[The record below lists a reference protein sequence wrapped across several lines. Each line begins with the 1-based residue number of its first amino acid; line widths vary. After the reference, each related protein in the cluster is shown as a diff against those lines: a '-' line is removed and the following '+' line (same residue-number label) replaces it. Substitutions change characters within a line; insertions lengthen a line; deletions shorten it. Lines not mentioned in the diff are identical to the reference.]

1 MSEAKLLFRKYAERL
16 LQAAQ
21 DESISLAI
29 SKSVANWRERKAKAL
44 ARFPDTVEL
53 AREVRRLKENSLE
66 RLDELVQQ
74 ASRTL
79 EENGAKVYQ
88 AASADEARE
97 IIGQLIGTDKVV
109 VAAKSITAEEV
120 GLRPYIESL
129 GNEFWETDVGE
140 FIQQLRR
147 EKPMHYGLPS
157 LHVTREEVA
166 KVLTGSFGREILPE
180 ASAEVRAIREFLRSK
195 YSKADV
201 GISGCNVLA
210 ADTGSAI
217 LIENEGNIRAVTNA
231 PLHILLVGIEKVV
244 PTLHDA
250 FKVAEVTWRYCGFTA
265 PAYLDIISAPSA
277 TSDIEFNLV
286 RGASGPLELHVV
298 FLDGGRRTLAQNPL
312 LKEALYCLRC
322 GNCLLECPVFQL
334 AAGYYGDHGHLGGIG
349 AIWAAYVTGS
359 LAEAAPLAYTCLRCG
374 RCTEVCPLSIDTGRL
389 IAELRHTIY
398 DSGRCRRLA
407 HS

>member
-1 MSEAKLLFRKYAERL
+1 MSEAKLLFQKYAERL
-16 LQAAQ
+16 LQAARK
-21 DESISLAI
+21 ESLFLAI
-29 SKSVANWRERKAKAL
+29 YRSVANWREKKAQAL
-44 ARFPDTVEL
+44 AKFPETAEL
-53 AREVRRLKENSLE
+53 AKEVRHIREDSLE
-66 RLDELVQQ
+66 RLDKLVQQ

-79 EENGAKVYQ
+79 EENGAKVHF
-88 AASADEARE
+88 ATSADEARR
-97 IIGQLIGTDKVV
+97 IIGQIIGRGKVV

-120 GLRPYIESL
+120 GLRPYVESL

-157 LHVTREEVA
+157 LHVAQEEVA
-166 KVLTGSFGREILPE
+166 RVLTDFSGREVPPE
-180 ASAEVRAIREFLRSK
+180 ASAEVKAIREFLRDK
-195 YSKADV
+195 YFQADV

-250 FKVAEVTWRYCGFTA
+250 FKVAEVTWRYCGFTV
-265 PAYLDIISAPSA
+265 PAYLNIISAPSA

-286 RGASGPLELHVV
+286 RGVSGPLELHVV
-298 FLDGGRRTLAQNPL
+298 FLDSGRSTLAQNPV

-349 AIWAAYVTGS
+349 AIWAAYISGS

-374 RCTEVCPLSIDTGRL
+374 RCTEVCPLSIDTSRL
-389 IAELRHTIY
+389 IVELRHLLV
-398 DSGRCRRLA
+398 SSAKGGN
-407 HS
+407 H